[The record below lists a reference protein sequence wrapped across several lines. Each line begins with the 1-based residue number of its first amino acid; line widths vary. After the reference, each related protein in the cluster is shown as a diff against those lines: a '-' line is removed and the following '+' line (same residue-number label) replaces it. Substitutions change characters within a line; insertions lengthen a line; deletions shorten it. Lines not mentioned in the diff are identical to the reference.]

1 MGRLLTREDLVA
13 TFRRRAAAPPKK
25 ENALLGRHLKCEE
38 TMHLANAIANAIHRH
53 HQNGASALLAPSEML
68 PPLL

>member
-1 MGRLLTREDLVA
+1 MTHESLIAAL
-13 TFRRRAAAPPKK
+13 RRRAAAPPKK
-25 ENALLGRHLKCEE
+25 ENALQARHLKCEE

-53 HQNGASALLAPSEML
+53 HQNGASALLPPSEML